1 MRKRHAK
8 AVDGARCCWVCG
20 RVGGMG
26 ATVALEQAGY
36 QIGRLP
42 NGQREIAYAHGP
54 CLMKARRGTK

>member
-1 MRKRHAK
+1 
-8 AVDGARCCWVCG
+8 
-20 RVGGMG
+20 MG